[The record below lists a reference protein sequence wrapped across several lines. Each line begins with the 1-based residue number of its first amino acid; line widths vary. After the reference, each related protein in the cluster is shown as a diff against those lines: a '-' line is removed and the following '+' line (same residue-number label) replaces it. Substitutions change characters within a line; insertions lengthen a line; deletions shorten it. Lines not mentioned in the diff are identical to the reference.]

1 MDKKEIANILNDIGL
16 LLELKGENPFKSRA
30 CYNAA
35 RTIELLEEDIETL
48 VKEDRLKEIKGIG
61 EAINKK
67 ITELVL
73 TGKMEYYENLKA
85 SIPEGLVEML
95 KIPGLGPKKIK
106 IIYEKLNITTIRE
119 LEYACIE
126 NRLVDLPGFGEK
138 TQKKIFEGIQFVKQ
152 FSGQHLFVE
161 VYTEALKLKE
171 YLDMT
176 KTALV
181 TEIAG
186 SLRRKKEIVKD
197 IDILAS
203 ASDSSKVMEAFVN
216 YQDVREVIA
225 KGDTKTSVTLK
236 SGINTD
242 LRVVTEKEFPYALHH
257 FTGSKEH
264 NTAMRHRA
272 KQMGIKMNEYG
283 LFKGDKLIECK
294 SEEEIF
300 NKLGLLYIPPELR
313 ENMGEI
319 EAAEKGELPKLIEE
333 KDIKGAFHVHT
344 TYSDGANTLVEMVEA
359 ARKLGYKYIGI
370 TDHSKSAFYAGGLK
384 EEDLVRQWEEIEELN
399 KKYNDIVIFKGI
411 ESDILPDGSLDYGEE
426 ILKQFEFVIASIHS
440 HFRMS
445 KEDMTKRM
453 IKAIEN
459 KYTTIIGHVTG
470 RLLLARDSYE
480 IDIYEVIEAAAHYG
494 KIIEINANPYRLDL
508 DWRYVKHAKEKGVKL
523 AICPDAHSI
532 EGLND
537 VKYGVGIAR
546 KGWLEAKDV
555 INTYEVHEICG
566 SLFFQK
572 MQNRR

>member
-30 CYNAA
+30 YYNAA

-138 TQKKIFEGIQFVKQ
+138 TQKKIWEGIQFVKQ
-152 FSGQHLFVE
+152 FSGQHLYAEAYVE
-161 VYTEALKLKE
+161 AVKLKE
-171 YLDMT
+171 YLENT
-176 KTALV
+176 KTASII
-181 TEIAG
+181 EIAG

-197 IDILAS
+197 IDILAA
-203 ASDSSKVMEAFVN
+203 ASDSSRVMEAFVN
-216 YQDVREVIA
+216 YPGVKEVIA

-236 SGINTD
+236 LGINAD
-242 LRVVTEKEFPYALHH
+242 LRVVTEREFPYALHH
-257 FTGSKEH
+257 FTGSREH

-300 NKLGLLYIPPELR
+300 NKILAAIMLMVLAVILFQPHKR
-313 ENMGEI
+313 FVSVQENLSSKRK
-319 EAAEKGELPKLIEE
+319 AA
-333 KDIKGAFHVHT
+333 A
-344 TYSDGANTLVEMVEA
+344 
-359 ARKLGYKYIGI
+359 
-370 TDHSKSAFYAGGLK
+370 
-384 EEDLVRQWEEIEELN
+384 
-399 KKYNDIVIFKGI
+399 
-411 ESDILPDGSLDYGEE
+411 
-426 ILKQFEFVIASIHS
+426 VIA
-440 HFRMS
+440 FFFV
-445 KEDMTKRM
+445 
-453 IKAIEN
+453 
-459 KYTTIIGHVTG
+459 G
-470 RLLLARDSYE
+470 
-480 IDIYEVIEAAAHYG
+480 IYGGFIQA
-494 KIIEINANPYRLDL
+494 
-508 DWRYVKHAKEKGVKL
+508 
-523 AICPDAHSI
+523 
-532 EGLND
+532 
-537 VKYGVGIAR
+537 GVGFIIIATLSVLTGLSLV
-546 KGWLEAKDV
+546 K
-555 INTYEVHEICG
+555 IN
-566 SLFFQK
+566 SLKVFIVAIYTLSSLLVFLISG
-572 MQNRR
+572 NVN

>member
-1 MDKKEIANILNDIGL
+1 MDKKEIANVLNNIGL

-30 CYNAA
+30 YYNAA
-35 RTIELLEEDIETL
+35 RTIELLDEDIEIL
-48 VKEDRLKEIKGIG
+48 VKEDRLKGIKGIG

-73 TGKMEYYENLKA
+73 TGKMKYYEDLKA

-106 IIYEKLNITTIRE
+106 TIYEKLNITTIRE

-126 NRLVDLPGFGEK
+126 NRLIDLAGFGEK
-138 TQKKIFEGIQFVKQ
+138 TQKKILEGIQFVKQ
-152 FSGQHLFVE
+152 FSGQHLYPE
-161 VYTEALKLKE
+161 AYTEALKLKE

-197 IDILAS
+197 IDILAA

-294 SEEEIF
+294 SEEEVF

-333 KDIKGAFHVHT
+333 KDIKGVFHVHT